1 MTNPNYEEF
10 VANLVKPLVAF
21 PEVVK
26 VTTVSDEEDLLTLE
40 VLVNTNDLGRVIG
53 KKGRIANSIR
63 TIAFAYGAR
72 HNRRIDIVFDA
83 FNE

>member
-72 HNRRIDIVFDA
+72 NGQRIEIAIDA
-83 FNE
+83 FN

>member
-1 MTNPNYEEF
+1 MTRPNYEEF

-21 PEVVK
+21 PDDVRVATLAEE
-26 VTTVSDEEDLLTLE
+26 SDEVALQLM
-40 VLVNTNDLGRVIG
+40 VNANDLGRVIG

-72 HNRRIDIVFDA
+72 HGQRIDIAIDA
-83 FNE
+83 FN

>member
-26 VTTVSDEEDLLTLE
+26 VTTASDEEDLLTLE

>member
-21 PEVVK
+21 PEAVK
-26 VTTVSDEEDLLTLE
+26 VTTASDEEDLLTLE

>member
-21 PEVVK
+21 PDEVK
-26 VTTVSDEEDLLTLE
+26 VATLTDEGDEVTLE
-40 VLVNTNDLGRVIG
+40 VMVNTEDLGRVIG

-63 TIAFAYGAR
+63 TLVQASAYANNLGKVKI
-72 HNRRIDIVFDA
+72 NFDS
-83 FNE
+83 F

>member
-21 PEVVK
+21 PDEVK
-26 VTTVSDEEDLLTLE
+26 VVTLSDEDDTVALQ
-40 VLVNTNDLGRVIG
+40 VMV

-63 TIAFAYGAR
+63 TIAYAFGAR
-72 HNRRIDIVFDA
+72 HNRRVDVLFDA

>member
-1 MTNPNYEEF
+1 MAKPNYEEF

-21 PEVVK
+21 PDEVS
-26 VTTVSDEEDLLTLE
+26 VTTTSDEKDE
-40 VLVNTNDLGRVIG
+40 VALQVMVNANDLGRVIG

-72 HNRRIDIVFDA
+72 NGQRIEIAIDA
-83 FNE
+83 FN

>member
-21 PEVVK
+21 PDEVRVA
-26 VTTVSDEEDLLTLE
+26 TLTDEGDLVALQ
-40 VLVNTNDLGRVIG
+40 VMVNIEDLGRVIG

-63 TIAFAYGAR
+63 TIAYAFGAR
-72 HNRRIDIVFDA
+72 HNRRVDVLFDA